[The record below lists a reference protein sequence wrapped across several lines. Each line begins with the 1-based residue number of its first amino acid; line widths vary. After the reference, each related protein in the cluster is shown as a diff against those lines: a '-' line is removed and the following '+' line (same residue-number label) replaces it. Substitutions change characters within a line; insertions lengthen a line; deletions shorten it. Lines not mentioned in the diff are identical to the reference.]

1 MSQRLNPLRL
11 FQVARTAGSQ
21 QGSPAFR
28 MTFATAQRSSTSQIS
43 QKAGTGFRAASRQSS
58 GLASIPRLRMFG
70 QRPRRPFS
78 TSRRF
83 RSSQEGSKPDA
94 EPQTIGARL
103 KKLTREYGWVTVAV
117 YLGLSVLDFPFCFL
131 LVKVAGPDKIGE
143 IEHHVIEYVSQVV
156 PEPVKN
162 VYHDTRDWAK
172 NAWARLR
179 GQAENGVGQAD
190 WGVKSAQDA
199 HRVKASL
206 ATQLALAYAIHKSF
220 IFLRVP
226 LTAAVTPKVVKILR
240 GWGWQ
245 IGKKKTKS

>member
-1 MSQRLNPLRL
+1 MKRPYFRYLQAPASSTSGAPSAPRFPKIRPFFSYLRQLRQHYIESSASPKPLKALARWFLDSLFTMSQRLNPLRL

-131 LVKVAGPDKIGE
+131 LVKVAGPDKIGK
-143 IEHHVIEYVSQVV
+143 IRTS
-156 PEPVKN
+156 
-162 VYHDTRDWAK
+162 T
-172 NAWARLR
+172 
-179 GQAENGVGQAD
+179 
-190 WGVKSAQDA
+190 SF
-199 HRVKASL
+199 L
-206 ATQLALAYAIHKSF
+206 AIIA
-220 IFLRVP
+220 
-226 LTAAVTPKVVKILR
+226 
-240 GWGWQ
+240 
-245 IGKKKTKS
+245 